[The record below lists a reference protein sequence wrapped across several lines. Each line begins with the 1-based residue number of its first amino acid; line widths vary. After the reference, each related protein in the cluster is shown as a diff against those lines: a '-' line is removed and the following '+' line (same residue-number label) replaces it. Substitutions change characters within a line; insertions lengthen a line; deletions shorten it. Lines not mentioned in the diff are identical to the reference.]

1 MDASTAD
8 ELLAKIDEIAAI
20 FAETKQ
26 G

>member
-1 MDASTAD
+1 MDASAAD